1 MNLIAARFVSRPN
14 RFVVR
19 AALRGGRQVEAHLS
33 DPGRLRELLREGA
46 RLRLQP
52 APAGSRRRTRYSVE
66 LVHSGERAGTWVSVN
81 PLRANRLAEPLLSAG
96 RVRGVGRGWPLRREV
111 TRGSSRFDFLLVG
124 PGGTPLWVEIKSVT
138 LVEDG
143 VARFPDAPTAR
154 GRRHVD
160 ELAALTRNGDRAMV
174 LFIVQRADA
183 RCVAPHAEIDP
194 AFTRALGA
202 ARLAGVLLRAARFE
216 LDARG
221 DARYAGALPVR
232 SPSERR
238 RGSSC
243 RVPG

>member
-1 MNLIAARFVSRPN
+1 MRLIAARFVSRPN

-46 RLRLQP
+46 RLRLRP
-52 APAGSRRRTRYSVE
+52 APVGSSRRTRYSVE
-66 LVHSGERAGTWVSVN
+66 LVHSGDRGGTWVSVN

-111 TRGSSRFDFLLVG
+111 ARGGSRFDFLLVG

-174 LFIVQRADA
+174 LFIVQRVDA
-183 RCVAPHAEIDP
+183 RYVAPHAEIDP
-194 AFTRALGA
+194 AFTRALEA

-221 DARYAGALPVR
+221 DAHYDRALPVKIAGQKSQR
-232 SPSERR
+232 APTR
-238 RGSSC
+238 
-243 RVPG
+243 

>member
-19 AALRGGRQVEAHLS
+19 AALRGGRQAEAHLS

-46 RLRLQP
+46 RLRLRP
-52 APAGSRRRTRYSVE
+52 ASAGSRRRTRYSVE
-66 LVHSGERAGTWVSVN
+66 LVHSGRRDGTWVSVN
-81 PLRANRLAEPLLSAG
+81 PLRANRLAEPLLADG
-96 RVRGVGRGWPLRREV
+96 GVRGVGQGWTLRREV
-111 TRGSSRFDFLLVG
+111 TRGRSRFDFLLVG

-160 ELAALTRNGDRAMV
+160 ELAALTRDGDRAMV
-174 LFIVQRADA
+174 LFIVQRGDA
-183 RCVAPHAEIDP
+183 RHVAPHAEIDP
-194 AFTRALGA
+194 AFTRALEA

-221 DARYAGALPVR
+221 DARYAGALPVKIAGQKSQR
-232 SPSERR
+232 APTR
-238 RGSSC
+238 
-243 RVPG
+243 